1 MGQHFQKSRRPIEL
15 KRVLESGVKNNVKI
29 GVNKAGTMR
38 AMILTRVLLAAALAC
53 SVAAH
58 AQDYPGRPIRIV
70 VPNPPGGG
78 NDLAARIVAERFR
91 EKWGQPVV
99 VDNRAGASG
108 RIGAEAVA
116 SAPPDGYTLLVT
128 APAALVINK
137 SLYAKLSYDADAFVP
152 VSVIVAGPGAL
163 VVHPSVAAASV
174 QQLIALAKAHPEKL
188 TYASQ
193 GNGTIAHLAG
203 EMFQSITGARIV
215 HVPYKGSAPAV
226 ADLLGGQVSLM
237 FSELA
242 PALPHIRAGK
252 LRALA
257 VGGEKRNPLL
267 PEVPSLS
274 ETLPGFVFSY
284 WIGMVA
290 PAGTPAA
297 IAARLSAEIAEG
309 LRQPEVAKRLLE
321 TNLEAIASTPA
332 EMASFMKRESERW
345 GNVIR
350 LTGTKGE

>member
-1 MGQHFQKSRRPIEL
+1 MRSI
-15 KRVLESGVKNNVKI
+15 VLDR
-29 GVNKAGTMR
+29 M
-38 AMILTRVLLAAALAC
+38 LLAAVLAFG
-53 SVAAH
+53 VAAY

-108 RIGAEAVA
+108 RIGAEVVA
-116 SAPPDGYTLLVT
+116 AAAPDGYTLLVT
-128 APAALVINK
+128 APASLVINK
-137 SLYAKLSYDADAFVP
+137 SLYAKLAYDPDAFVP
-152 VSVIVAGPGAL
+152 VSVIVSGPGVL

-174 QQLIALAKAHPEKL
+174 QQLIAYARANPDKL

-203 EMFQSITGARIV
+203 ALFQSMTGARIV
-215 HVPYKGSAPAV
+215 HVPYKGSGPAV
-226 ADLLGGQVSLM
+226 ADLLGGQVSMM
-237 FSELA
+237 FSELS
-242 PALPHIRAGK
+242 PALAHIRAGK

-257 VGGEKRNPLL
+257 AGGERRNPLL
-267 PEVPSLS
+267 PEVPALT
-274 ETLPGFVFSY
+274 EVLPGFVFSY

-290 PAGTPAA
+290 PAGTPGA
-297 IAARLSAEIAEG
+297 IANRLSAEIAEG
-309 LRQPEVAKRLLE
+309 LKQPDVAKRLAD
-321 TNLEAIASTPA
+321 TNLEAVAGTPA
-332 EMASFMKRESERW
+332 EMAAFMKRESERW
-345 GNVIR
+345 GDVIR

>member
-1 MGQHFQKSRRPIEL
+1 MRRIMFD
-15 KRVLESGVKNNVKI
+15 R
-29 GVNKAGTMR
+29 
-38 AMILTRVLLAAALAC
+38 ILLGAALAFA
-53 SVAAH
+53 VGVH
-58 AQDYPGRPIRIV
+58 AQDYPVRPIKII

-78 NDLAARIVAERFR
+78 NDLTARIVAERFR

-116 SAPPDGYTLLVT
+116 AAAPAGYTVLVT
-128 APAALVINK
+128 APASLVINK
-137 SLYAKLSYDADAFVP
+137 SLYAKLAYDPDAFVP

-174 QQLIALAKAHPEKL
+174 QQLIAYAKANPGKL

-203 EMFQSITGARIV
+203 ALFQSMTGAGIV
-215 HVPYKGSAPAV
+215 HVPSKGSAPAV
-226 ADLLGGQVSLM
+226 ADLLGGQVSMM
-237 FSELA
+237 FSELS

-252 LRALA
+252 LRALGA
-257 VGGEKRNPLL
+257 GGEKRNPML
-267 PEVPSLS
+267 PEVPALT
-274 ETLPGFVFSY
+274 EVLPGFVFSY

-290 PAGTPAA
+290 PARTPSA
-297 IAARLSAEIAEG
+297 IANRLSAEIAEG
-309 LRQPEVAKRLLE
+309 LRQPDVAKRLRE
-321 TNLEAIASTPA
+321 TNLEAVAGTPA

>member
-1 MGQHFQKSRRPIEL
+1 MRRMMFDRI
-15 KRVLESGVKNNVKI
+15 
-29 GVNKAGTMR
+29 
-38 AMILTRVLLAAALAC
+38 LLAAALAC
-53 SVAAH
+53 AVAAH
-58 AQDYPGRPIRIV
+58 AQEYPSRPIKII

-78 NDLAARIVAERFR
+78 NDLAARIVAERLR

-116 SAPPDGYTLLVT
+116 AAAPDGYTLLVT
-128 APAALVINK
+128 APASLVINK
-137 SLYAKLSYDADAFVP
+137 SLYAKLAYDPDAFVP
-152 VSVIVAGPGAL
+152 VSVIVAGPGVL
-163 VVHPSVAAASV
+163 VVHPGVAVASV
-174 QQLIALAKAHPEKL
+174 QQLIAYAKANPDKL

-203 EMFQSITGARIV
+203 ALFQSMTGARIV
-215 HVPYKGSAPAV
+215 HVPYKGSGPAV
-226 ADLLGGQVSLM
+226 ADLLGAQVSMM
-237 FSELA
+237 FSELS

-257 VGGEKRNPLL
+257 AGGETRNPLL
-267 PEVPSLS
+267 PEVPALT
-274 ETLPGFVFSY
+274 EVLPGFVFSY

-290 PAGTPAA
+290 PAGTPSA
-297 IAARLSAEIAEG
+297 IASRLSAEIAEG
-309 LRQPEVAKRLLE
+309 LRQPDVAKRLFD
-321 TNLEAIASTPA
+321 TNLEAVASTPA

>member
-1 MGQHFQKSRRPIEL
+1 MRKTIVEL
-15 KRVLESGVKNNVKI
+15 MLFGAVLAFG
-29 GVNKAGTMR
+29 
-38 AMILTRVLLAAALAC
+38 AAAR
-53 SVAAH
+53 
-58 AQDYPGRPIRIV
+58 AQDYPSKPIRII

-78 NDLAARIVAERFR
+78 NDFAARLVAERLR

-108 RIGAEAVA
+108 RIGAEIVA
-116 SAPPDGYTLLVT
+116 AAPPDGYTLLIT
-128 APAALVINK
+128 APASLVINK
-137 SLYAKLSYDADAFVP
+137 SLYAKLSYDPDAFVP
-152 VSVIVAGPGAL
+152 VSVIVAGAGVL
-163 VVHPSVAAASV
+163 VVHPSMAATGV
-174 QQLIALAKAHPEKL
+174 QQLIALARANPDKL

-203 EMFQSITGARIV
+203 ALFQSMTGARIV

-252 LRALA
+252 LRAVA
-257 VGGEKRNPLL
+257 VGSEKRNPTL
-267 PEVPSLS
+267 PDVPSLT
-274 ETLPGFVFSY
+274 ETLPGFTFSY

-290 PAGTPAA
+290 PAGTSPA
-297 IAARLSAEIAEG
+297 IANRLSAEIAEG
-309 LRQPEVAKRLLE
+309 LKQPDVAKRLLD
-321 TNLEAIASTPA
+321 TNLETVAGTPA
-332 EMASFMKRESERW
+332 EMAAFMKRESERW

-350 LTGTKGE
+350 VTGTKGE

>member
-1 MGQHFQKSRRPIEL
+1 
-15 KRVLESGVKNNVKI
+15 
-29 GVNKAGTMR
+29 MR
-38 AMILTRVLLAAALAC
+38 KTIVEMIVICAVVAISATGAAT
-53 SVAAH
+53 H
-58 AQDYPGRPIRIV
+58 AQDYPSRPIKII

-78 NDLAARIVAERFR
+78 NDLAARLVAERLR

-108 RIGAEAVA
+108 RIGAEIVA
-116 SAPPDGYTLLVT
+116 AAPPDGYTLLVT

-137 SLYAKLSYDADAFVP
+137 SLYAKLSYDPDAFAP
-152 VSVIVAGPGAL
+152 VSVIVAGPGVL
-163 VVHPSVAAASV
+163 VVHPSVAATGV
-174 QQLIALAKAHPEKL
+174 QQLIALARAYPDRL

-203 EMFQSITGARIV
+203 ALFQSMTGARIV
-215 HVPYKGSAPAV
+215 HVPYKGSGPAV

-257 VGGEKRNPLL
+257 VGSEKRNPIL
-267 PEVPSLS
+267 PEVPSLA
-274 ETLPGFVFSY
+274 ETLPGFTFSY

-290 PAGTPAA
+290 PAGTPSA
-297 IAARLSAEIAEG
+297 IANRLSAEIAEG
-309 LRQPEVAKRLLE
+309 LKQPEVAKRLLE
-321 TNLEAIASTPA
+321 TNLDAIAGTPA
-332 EMASFMKRESERW
+332 EMAAFMKRESERW

-350 LTGTKGE
+350 VTGTRGE

>member
-1 MGQHFQKSRRPIEL
+1 
-15 KRVLESGVKNNVKI
+15 
-29 GVNKAGTMR
+29 
-38 AMILTRVLLAAALAC
+38 MIFDRLLLAAALVFA
-53 SVAAH
+53 VGVH
-58 AQDYPGRPIRIV
+58 AQDYPGRPIKII

-78 NDLAARIVAERFR
+78 NDLAARIVAERLR

-108 RIGAEAVA
+108 RIGAEAA
-116 SAPPDGYTLLVT
+116 AAAAPDGYTLLVT

-137 SLYAKLSYDADAFVP
+137 SLYTKLSYDPDAFVP
-152 VSVIVAGPGAL
+152 VSVIVAGPGVL

-174 QQLIALAKAHPEKL
+174 QHLIEHAKANPDKL

-203 EMFQSITGARIV
+203 AMFQSMTGARIV

-226 ADLLGGQVSLM
+226 ADLLGGQVSMM
-237 FSELA
+237 FSELS

-257 VGGEKRNPLL
+257 AGGEKRNPLL
-267 PEVPSLS
+267 PEVPALT
-274 ETLPGFVFSY
+274 EVLPGFVFSY

-290 PAGTPAA
+290 PAGTPSA
-297 IAARLSAEIAEG
+297 IASRLSAEIAEG
-309 LRQPEVAKRLLE
+309 LKQPDVAKRLFD
-321 TNLEAIASTPA
+321 TNLEAVASTPA
-332 EMASFMKRESERW
+332 EMAAFMKRESERW

>member
-1 MGQHFQKSRRPIEL
+1 MRR
-15 KRVLESGVKNNVKI
+15 
-29 GVNKAGTMR
+29 
-38 AMILTRVLLAAALAC
+38 MISARILLAAALAF
-53 SVAAH
+53 AIGIH
-58 AQDYPGRPIRIV
+58 AQDYPGKPIRII

-108 RIGAEAVA
+108 RIGAEALA
-116 SAPPDGYTLLVT
+116 AAAPDGYTLLVT
-128 APAALVINK
+128 APASLVINK
-137 SLYAKLSYDADAFVP
+137 SLYAKLAYDPDAFVP
-152 VSVIVAGPGAL
+152 VSVIVAGPGML
-163 VVHPSVAAASV
+163 VLHPSVPAASV
-174 QQLIALAKAHPEKL
+174 QQLIAYARTNPDKL

-203 EMFQSITGARIV
+203 AMFQSMTGARIV

-226 ADLLGGQVSLM
+226 ADLLGGQVSMM
-237 FSELA
+237 FSELS

-257 VGGEKRNPLL
+257 AGGEKRNPLL
-267 PEVPSLS
+267 PEVPTLS
-274 ETLPGFVFSY
+274 ESLPGFVFSY

-290 PAGTPAA
+290 PAGTPSA
-297 IAARLSAEIAEG
+297 IANRLAFEIGEG
-309 LRQPEVAKRLLE
+309 LRQPDVAKRLLD
-321 TNLEAIASTPA
+321 TNLEAVASTPA
-332 EMASFMKRESERW
+332 EMAAFMKRESERW

>member
-1 MGQHFQKSRRPIEL
+1 
-15 KRVLESGVKNNVKI
+15 
-29 GVNKAGTMR
+29 MR
-38 AMILTRVLLAAALAC
+38 KTIVEMIVICAVVAISATGA
-53 SVAAH
+53 AAH
-58 AQDYPGRPIRIV
+58 AQDYPSRPIKII

-78 NDLAARIVAERFR
+78 NDLAARLVAERLR

-108 RIGAEAVA
+108 RIGAEIVA
-116 SAPPDGYTLLVT
+116 AAPPDGYTLLVT

-137 SLYAKLSYDADAFVP
+137 SLYAKLSYDPDAFAP
-152 VSVIVAGPGAL
+152 VSVIVAGPGVL
-163 VVHPSVAAASV
+163 VVHPSVAATGV
-174 QQLIALAKAHPEKL
+174 QQLIALARAYPDRL

-203 EMFQSITGARIV
+203 ALFQSMTGARIV
-215 HVPYKGSAPAV
+215 HVPYKGSGPAV

-257 VGGEKRNPLL
+257 VGSEKRNPIL
-267 PEVPSLS
+267 PEVPSLA
-274 ETLPGFVFSY
+274 ETLPGFTFSY

-290 PAGTPAA
+290 PAGTPSA
-297 IAARLSAEIAEG
+297 IANRLSAEIAEG
-309 LRQPEVAKRLLE
+309 LKQPEVAKRLQE
-321 TNLEAIASTPA
+321 TNLDAIAGTPA
-332 EMASFMKRESERW
+332 EMAAFMKRESERW

-350 LTGTKGE
+350 VTGTRGE

>member
-1 MGQHFQKSRRPIEL
+1 MRKTIVEL
-15 KRVLESGVKNNVKI
+15 MLLGAVLAFG
-29 GVNKAGTMR
+29 
-38 AMILTRVLLAAALAC
+38 AAAR
-53 SVAAH
+53 
-58 AQDYPGRPIRIV
+58 AQDYPSKPIRII

-78 NDLAARIVAERFR
+78 NDLAARLVAERLR

-108 RIGAEAVA
+108 RIGAEIVA
-116 SAPPDGYTLLVT
+116 AAPPDGYTLLVT
-128 APAALVINK
+128 APASLVINK
-137 SLYAKLSYDADAFVP
+137 SLYAKLAYDPDAFVP
-152 VSVIVAGPGAL
+152 VSVIVAGAGVL
-163 VVHPSVAAASV
+163 VVHPGVAATGV
-174 QQLIALAKAHPEKL
+174 QQLIALARANPDKL

-203 EMFQSITGARIV
+203 ALFQSMTGARIV

-252 LRALA
+252 LRAVA
-257 VGGEKRNPLL
+257 VGSEKRNPTL
-267 PEVPSLS
+267 PDAPSLT
-274 ETLPGFVFSY
+274 ETLPGFTFSY

-290 PAGTPAA
+290 PAGTSPA
-297 IAARLSAEIAEG
+297 IATRLSAEIAEG
-309 LRQPEVAKRLLE
+309 LKHPDVAKRLLD
-321 TNLEAIASTPA
+321 TNLEAVAGTPA
-332 EMASFMKRESERW
+332 EMAAFMKRESERW

-350 LTGTKGE
+350 VTGTRGE